1 MAIARRCASKASSM
15 KVCTKDRPARKRI
28 DRFDQPRTVAID
40 FDLFPTLFS
49 IHPLFSNP
57 SASVQTYRRYGI
69 ARHSTLSE
77 LCERAVSLRFFD
89 SHYIRFSLHSLRHFD
104 RLPSLLLPS
113 LLSSFLSSFFPSF
126 LLFFSS
132 TSLPPSLPPSLP
144 FLFPSPSLLYH
155 ATRMVCRIMGLRE
168 NDDFIVRLRI
178 NVDRANVYHGSWR
191 KETIERLPITTS
203 VCPLSLIIDSF
214 SNVTRA
220 G

>member
-49 IHPLFSNP
+49 IHPLFSKP

-132 TSLPPSLPPSLP
+132 TSLPPSLPSFLP
-144 FLFPSPSLLYH
+144 FFLIPFSFFIISRYPNGLSDH
-155 ATRMVCRIMGLRE
+155 GITRKR
-168 NDDFIVRLRI
+168 
-178 NVDRANVYHGSWR
+178 
-191 KETIERLPITTS
+191 
-203 VCPLSLIIDSF
+203 
-214 SNVTRA
+214 
-220 G
+220 